1 MQVKQV
7 SACKTKLGG
16 RSMKKEAMAGVCYVL
31 PPECL
36 AAFNYVN
43 HLTRMESAFEH
54 QRNNNHKDFQA
65 DVNELCSESSEWK
78 Y

>member
-1 MQVKQV
+1 
-7 SACKTKLGG
+7 
-16 RSMKKEAMAGVCYVL
+16 MKKEATAGVSYIL

-36 AAFNYVN
+36 AAFNYIN
-43 HLTRMESAFEH
+43 HLTRMGSAFEH

-65 DVNELCSESSEWK
+65 DVNEFYTESSEWK